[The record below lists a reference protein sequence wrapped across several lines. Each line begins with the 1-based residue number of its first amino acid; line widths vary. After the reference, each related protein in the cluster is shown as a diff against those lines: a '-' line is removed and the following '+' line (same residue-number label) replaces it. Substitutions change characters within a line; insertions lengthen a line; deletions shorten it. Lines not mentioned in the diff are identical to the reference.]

1 MPTTTEG
8 RTMATLEIVR
18 AGIDACISEA
28 RRHGW
33 EDGEDGYELT
43 RLDCESI
50 VDDVRKAYPDAD
62 EDEIMRAIR
71 AAVSA

>member
-1 MPTTTEG
+1 MT
-8 RTMATLEIVR
+8 TLEIVR
-18 AGIDACISEA
+18 TGIAACISEA

-33 EDGEDGYELT
+33 TGEGGYELT

-50 VDDVRKAYPDAD
+50 VDDVRQAYPDAD

-71 AAVSA
+71 AEVQS